1 MITVTKKPRNS
12 KEQLN
17 IVKTIIDCLFKFKFL
32 FIFHIPSVQN
42 DSASLEKEHICTFLT
57 SDIFC
62 LIFTLSCISFLRQ
75 VSLSPINC
83 NKKRSIN
90 PNRKTLLLAKWENTK
105 ENFACIIFA
114 FKLELCWVELYCL
127 SDSCYTRF
135 NELHINFKMKKWR
148 VFKMKFI
155 KWHCQPTKIIY
166 S

>member
-1 MITVTKKPRNS
+1 MRI
-12 KEQLN
+12 
-17 IVKTIIDCLFKFKFL
+17 
-32 FIFHIPSVQN
+32 
-42 DSASLEKEHICTFLT
+42 FLT

-105 ENFACIIFA
+105 ENFACITFA

-127 SDSCYTRF
+127 SDLCYTRF
-135 NELHINFKMKKWR
+135 IKTHKEFLVILR
-148 VFKMKFI
+148 IRFI
-155 KWHCQPTKIIY
+155 KWNCQHIKIIY
-166 S
+166 SYILWPPLRSIHDKQIKMQMTFTFSKQFLNLLSIIKF

>member
-1 MITVTKKPRNS
+1 MVTKKPRNC
-12 KEQLN
+12 KERLN

-148 VFKMKFI
+148 IFKMKFI
-155 KWHCQPTKIIY
+155 KWHCQHTKIIY